1 MKATRPFDI
10 HTARGIAHQVYTEL
24 TLNRIEAEHNRQVAI
39 NLVKEALAHTTVIV
53 G

>member
-10 HTARGIAHQVYTEL
+10 HTARGIAHQAYTEL
-24 TLNRIEAEHNRQVAI
+24 TLNRIEAERKRQDAI
-39 NLVKEALAHTTVIV
+39 DQVKAVLEHTTVMV